1 MSTLFSKIISGQI
14 PCHKVAE
21 TESYFAFLD
30 IRPLRKGHT
39 LVVPK
44 KEVDRLF
51 DLDDA
56 TYSGLFSFAKQV
68 AAAIKKAYPC
78 DRVGMAVIGLEV
90 PHAHIH
96 LIPID
101 AMSDMDFTNPKVS
114 LSQEEL
120 ATCAS
125 KISALID
132 LE

>member
-56 TYSGLFSFAKQV
+56 TYSGLFSFARWTGKPLPDG
-68 AAAIKKAYPC
+68 Y
-78 DRVGMAVIGLEV
+78 
-90 PHAHIH
+90 
-96 LIPID
+96 
-101 AMSDMDFTNPKVS
+101 S
-114 LSQEEL
+114 
-120 ATCAS
+120 
-125 KISALID
+125 
-132 LE
+132 